1 MIKTRFAP
9 SPTGHLHVGSARTAL
24 YAWLYARHCDGQ
36 FVLRIEDTDLERSTP
51 EHVQAILDGMHWMG
65 LDYDEGPF
73 YQTKRFARYKEVIQ
87 QLLDDGYAY
96 RCYCTKERLEQLRT
110 AQMINKQKPKY
121 DERCWNLAKPP
132 MPDAPFVIRF
142 RNPKE
147 GSVKFDDKVLG
158 LVEFNNS
165 ELDDLIIARTDGTP
179 TYNLTVVVDDF
190 DMGITH
196 VIRGA
201 DHVNNTP
208 RQINIFKAL
217 GVEPPIFAHVPTILG
232 DDGKKLSK
240 RHGAVN
246 VMQYRDDGFLPEA
259 LLNYLVRLG
268 WSHGDQEIFSIEEM
282 IKLFDLDALNKAPAA
297 FNNEKLIW
305 LNQHYL
311 KTLNP
316 VAVAKSLEWQMDRLG
331 INLSAGPDLV
341 EIVKC
346 QAERCKT
353 LKEMAEKS
361 RFFYEDFTE
370 YDEKAARKNLKPE
383 TAEVLQNILE
393 QFAKLDD
400 WVADKIHQV
409 IIDTSEKLALKLG
422 KIAQPIR
429 VAVSGGSISPPI
441 DITLQLLGKDK
452 TARRLQQAIEDI
464 RQRGSEAARQ
474 Q

>member
-259 LLNYLVRLG
+259 LLN
-268 WSHGDQEIFSIEEM
+268 
-282 IKLFDLDALNKAPAA
+282 
-297 FNNEKLIW
+297 
-305 LNQHYL
+305 
-311 KTLNP
+311 
-316 VAVAKSLEWQMDRLG
+316 
-331 INLSAGPDLV
+331 
-341 EIVKC
+341 
-346 QAERCKT
+346 
-353 LKEMAEKS
+353 
-361 RFFYEDFTE
+361 
-370 YDEKAARKNLKPE
+370 
-383 TAEVLQNILE
+383 
-393 QFAKLDD
+393 
-400 WVADKIHQV
+400 
-409 IIDTSEKLALKLG
+409 
-422 KIAQPIR
+422 
-429 VAVSGGSISPPI
+429 
-441 DITLQLLGKDK
+441 
-452 TARRLQQAIEDI
+452 
-464 RQRGSEAARQ
+464 
-474 Q
+474 